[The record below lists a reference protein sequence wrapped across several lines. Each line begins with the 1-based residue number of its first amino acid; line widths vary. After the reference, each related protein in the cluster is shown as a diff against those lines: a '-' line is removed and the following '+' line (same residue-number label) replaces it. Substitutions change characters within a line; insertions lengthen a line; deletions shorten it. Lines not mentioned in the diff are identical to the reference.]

1 MKCKKFICSLA
12 VVVLMFTVVGCG
24 SSQQTDK
31 ADTNQSN
38 TVSEKIDIKSL
49 KADDE
54 VTIVGQK
61 ANSTL
66 VNNNT
71 IWVQVQL
78 EDATFVIYHCQ
89 LKDEYLETAGEM
101 KMLQA
106 VKVKGKFLSLIDSD
120 AENTSPIVNLYDCE
134 LLK

>member
-1 MKCKKFICSLA
+1 MKCKKFICSL
-12 VVVLMFTVVGCG
+12 VVLVLMFTVVACS

-31 ADTNQSN
+31 ANTTQSK
-38 TVSEKIDIKSL
+38 TVSEEIDIKSL

-54 VTIVGQK
+54 VMIVGQK

-66 VNNNT
+66 VNNDT

-78 EDATFVIYHCQ
+78 EDGTFVIYHCH
-89 LKDEYLETAGEM
+89 LKEEYLETASEM

-106 VKVKGKFLSLIDSD
+106 VKVKGKFLSLIDLE

-134 LLK
+134 LIK

>member
-1 MKCKKFICSLA
+1 MKCKKFICSLV
-12 VVVLMFTVVGCG
+12 VVVLMLTVVAC
-24 SSQQTDK
+24 SSPQQTDK
-31 ADTNQSN
+31 DNTSPSE

-66 VNNNT
+66 VNNDT
-71 IWVQVQL
+71 IWVQVQI

-89 LKDEYLETAGEM
+89 LKDEYLETAGGM
-101 KMLQA
+101 GLSQV
-106 VKVKGKFLSLIDSD
+106 VKVKGKFLSLIDVE

>member
-1 MKCKKFICSLA
+1 MKCKKFICSLM
-12 VVVLMFTVVGCG
+12 VVVLMFAVVGC
-24 SSQQTDK
+24 SSSEQTDK
-31 ADTNQSN
+31 ADTTQSE
-38 TVSEKIDIKSL
+38 TVSENIDIKSL

-61 ANSTL
+61 ANGTL
-66 VNNNT
+66 VNNDT

-78 EDATFVIYHCQ
+78 EDGTFVIYHCH

-101 KMLQA
+101 KMLQV
-106 VKVKGKFLSLIDSD
+106 VKVKGKFLSLIDTD
-120 AENTSPIVNLYDCE
+120 AENASPIVNLYDCE

>member
-1 MKCKKFICSLA
+1 MKCKTRVIGLLM
-12 VVVLMFTVVGCG
+12 VVVLMFTVVAC

-31 ADTNQSN
+31 ADTTQSK

-49 KADDE
+49 KVDDE

-66 VNNNT
+66 VNNDT

-78 EDATFVIYHCQ
+78 EDATFVIYHCH
-89 LKDEYLETAGEM
+89 LKDEYLETASGME
-101 KMLQA
+101 MLQS
-106 VKVKGKFLSLIDSD
+106 VKVKGKFLSLIDLD

-134 LLK
+134 LIK

>member
-1 MKCKKFICSLA
+1 MKCKKLICSLV
-12 VVVLMFTVVGCG
+12 VVVLMFTVVACN

-31 ADTNQSN
+31 ADTTHSEA
-38 TVSEKIDIKSL
+38 VSENIDIKSL

-66 VNNNT
+66 VNNDT

-89 LKDEYLETAGEM
+89 LKDEYLETASGME
-101 KMLQA
+101 MLQA
-106 VKVKGKFLSLIDSD
+106 VKVKGKFLSLIDLD
-120 AENTSPIVNLYDCE
+120 AKNTSPMVNLYDCE

>member
-1 MKCKKFICSLA
+1 MKCKKLICSLV
-12 VVVLMFTVVGCG
+12 VVVLMFTVVACN
-24 SSQQTDK
+24 SSQQGDK
-31 ADTNQSN
+31 ADTTQSK

-61 ANSTL
+61 ANDTL
-66 VNNNT
+66 VNNDT

-78 EDATFVIYHCQ
+78 EDGTFVIYHCH

-101 KMLQA
+101 EILQA
-106 VKVKGKFLSLIDSD
+106 VKVKGKFLSLIDLN